1 MTELLKLWNGV
12 QLTIHRRGRHI
23 VRAAL
28 LSIGCDLPAARK
40 TCGFLSYVANLG
52 CSRCY
57 VNFSGGFGRR
67 NYSNFRR
74 ESWKPRTNA
83 QYRADV
89 EKIKKC
95 KTLTDWLKMES
106 ELGCRY
112 SVLLQLPYFD
122 PVRMLQLD
130 PMHNLYLGTSKMVI
144 RKVWIERNILPPAKV
159 AIINR
164 RLKRIHV
171 PIEIGRVPVNIQ
183 SGDTFTAE
191 QWMNWTMYFSVYCLF
206 ELLTP
211 NEIECW
217 RHFVLACRLLYKR
230 K

>member
-1 MTELLKLWNGV
+1 MVEE
-12 QLTIHRRGRHI
+12 TII
-23 VRAAL
+23 
-28 LSIGCDLPAARK
+28 
-40 TCGFLSYVANLG
+40 
-52 CSRCY
+52 
-57 VNFSGGFGRR
+57 
-67 NYSNFRR
+67 
-74 ESWKPRTNA
+74 SWKPRTNA
-83 QYRADV
+83 QHRADV

-95 KTLTDWLKMES
+95 KKLTDRLKMES

-122 PVRMLQLD
+122 PIRMLQLD

-144 RKVWIERNILPPAKV
+144 LKVWIDRNILPPAKV

-171 PIEIGRVPVNIQ
+171 SIEIGCVPVNIQ

-217 RHFVLACRLLYKR
+217 RHFVLACRLLYEKDHCR
-230 K
+230 GYNCI